1 LDLGALTQE
10 SFIKEK
16 GTFKT
21 TIVMD
26 IIFIRTGNPKI
37 IRLIKFISVL
47 VVILITG
54 WVNTMMLD
62 CKNGVWIGP
71 FKKIEYARDYGV
83 LKFEQNINECEC
95 IKTNTN
101 A

>member
-1 LDLGALTQE
+1 
-10 SFIKEK
+10 
-16 GTFKT
+16 
-21 TIVMD
+21 MD

-47 VVILITG
+47 VVILITELG
-54 WVNTMMLD
+54 KHDDAD
-62 CKNGVWIGP
+62 CDKNGVWIGP